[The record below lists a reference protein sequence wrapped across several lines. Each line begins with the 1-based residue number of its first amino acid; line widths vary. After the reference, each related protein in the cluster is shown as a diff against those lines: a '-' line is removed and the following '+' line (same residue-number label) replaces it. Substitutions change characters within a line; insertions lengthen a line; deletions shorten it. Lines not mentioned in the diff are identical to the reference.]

1 MLDGITISEL
11 RLIVHSIIFTILFI
25 GLMVAVGFWAYTS
38 LTLKNPKEKEH
49 LRRLKEKAQSDEL
62 AKKQFEK
69 LERKNKRR
77 RRRERKNIVT
87 DVFIWSISVCVG
99 VAILVWGIIP
109 GWTDY
114 IRKDYVVYTGE
125 ITVYQQMKNSRIELD
140 NGTVIWGA
148 GDFNEEDTYGT
159 VVYSRRTKQFLG
171 GNCFAVSG
179 IIQGR
184 VVCYNKDN
192 TFLLKIE

>member
-1 MLDGITISEL
+1 MLDGIPISEL

-25 GLMVAVGFWAYTS
+25 GLMIAVGFWAYTS

-49 LRRLKEKAQSDEL
+49 LRRLKEKAQNDEL

-69 LERKNKRR
+69 LERRNKRR

-109 GWTDY
+109 GWTDS
-114 IRKDYVVYTGE
+114 IWKDYVVYTGE

-140 NGTVIWGA
+140 NGTVIWGI
-148 GDFNEEDTYGT
+148 GDFDEHDTYGT

-171 GNCFAVSG
+171 GN
-179 IIQGR
+179 
-184 VVCYNKDN
+184 
-192 TFLLKIE
+192 

>member
-1 MLDGITISEL
+1 MLDGIPISEL

-69 LERKNKRR
+69 LERRNKRR

-140 NGTVIWGA
+140 NGTVIWGR
-148 GDFNEEDTYGT
+148 GDFNEHDTYGT

-171 GNCFAVSG
+171 GN
-179 IIQGR
+179 
-184 VVCYNKDN
+184 
-192 TFLLKIE
+192 

>member
-1 MLDGITISEL
+1 MLDGIPISEL

-25 GLMVAVGFWAYTS
+25 ALMVAVGFWAYTS

-69 LERKNKRR
+69 LERRNKRR

-125 ITVYQQMKNSRIELD
+125 ITVYQQMKRSRIELED
-140 NGTVIWGA
+140 GTTIWGI

-171 GNCFAVSG
+171 GN
-179 IIQGR
+179 
-184 VVCYNKDN
+184 
-192 TFLLKIE
+192 

>member
-1 MLDGITISEL
+1 MLDGIPISEL

-25 GLMVAVGFWAYTS
+25 CLMVAVGFWAYTS

-69 LERKNKRR
+69 LERRNKRR
-77 RRRERKNIVT
+77 RKRERKNIIT
-87 DVFIWSISVCVG
+87 DVFIWNISVCVG

-114 IRKDYVVYTGE
+114 IRKDYVVYKGE

-140 NGTVIWGA
+140 NGTVIWGI
-148 GDFNEEDTYGT
+148 GDFNEYDTYGN

-171 GNCFAVSG
+171 GN
-179 IIQGR
+179 
-184 VVCYNKDN
+184 
-192 TFLLKIE
+192 

>member
-1 MLDGITISEL
+1 MLDGIPISEL

-140 NGTVIWGA
+140 NGTVIWGT
-148 GDFNEEDTYGT
+148 GDFNEHDTYGT
-159 VVYSRRTKQFLG
+159 VVYSRRTKEFLG
-171 GNCFAVSG
+171 GN
-179 IIQGR
+179 
-184 VVCYNKDN
+184 
-192 TFLLKIE
+192 

>member
-1 MLDGITISEL
+1 MLDGIPISEL

-69 LERKNKRR
+69 LERRNKRR

-140 NGTVIWGA
+140 NGTIIWGT
-148 GDFNEEDTYGT
+148 GDFNEHDTYGT

-171 GNCFAVSG
+171 GN
-179 IIQGR
+179 
-184 VVCYNKDN
+184 
-192 TFLLKIE
+192 

>member
-1 MLDGITISEL
+1 MLDGIPIYEL
-11 RLIVHSIIFTILFI
+11 GLLVYSIIFTIMFI
-25 GLMVAVGFWAYTS
+25 ALMVAVGFFAYTS

-69 LERKNKRR
+69 LERRNKRR

-148 GDFNEEDTYGT
+148 GDFNEHDTYGT

-171 GNCFAVSG
+171 GN
-179 IIQGR
+179 
-184 VVCYNKDN
+184 
-192 TFLLKIE
+192 

>member
-1 MLDGITISEL
+1 MLDGIPIYEL
-11 RLIVHSIIFTILFI
+11 GLLVYSIIFTIMFI
-25 GLMVAVGFWAYTS
+25 ALMVAVGFWAYTS

-69 LERKNKRR
+69 LERRNKRR
-77 RRRERKNIVT
+77 RKRERKNIIT
-87 DVFIWSISVCVG
+87 DVFIWNISVCVG

-114 IRKDYVVYTGE
+114 IRKDYVVYKGE

-140 NGTVIWGA
+140 NGTVIWGI
-148 GDFNEEDTYGT
+148 GDFNEYDTYGN

-171 GNCFAVSG
+171 GN
-179 IIQGR
+179 
-184 VVCYNKDN
+184 
-192 TFLLKIE
+192 

>member
-1 MLDGITISEL
+1 MLDGIPISEL

-25 GLMVAVGFWAYTS
+25 GLMVVVGFWAYTS

-49 LRRLKEKAQSDEL
+49 MRRLKEKAQSDEL

-69 LERKNKRR
+69 LERRNKRR

-87 DVFIWSISVCVG
+87 DVFIWSISVCVS

-125 ITVYQQMKNSRIELD
+125 ITVYQQMKYSRIELD
-140 NGTVIWGA
+140 NGTVIWGR
-148 GDFNEEDTYGT
+148 GDFNEHDTYGT

-171 GNCFAVSG
+171 GN
-179 IIQGR
+179 
-184 VVCYNKDN
+184 
-192 TFLLKIE
+192 

>member
-1 MLDGITISEL
+1 MLDGIPISEL

-69 LERKNKRR
+69 LERRNKRR

-140 NGTVIWGA
+140 NGTVIWGT
-148 GDFNEEDTYGT
+148 GDFNEHDTYGT
-159 VVYSRRTKQFLG
+159 VVYSRRTKEFLG
-171 GNCFAVSG
+171 GN
-179 IIQGR
+179 
-184 VVCYNKDN
+184 
-192 TFLLKIE
+192 

>member
-1 MLDGITISEL
+1 MLDGIPISEL

-25 GLMVAVGFWAYTS
+25 GLMVAVGFLAYTS

-69 LERKNKRR
+69 LERRNKRR

-125 ITVYQQMKNSRIELD
+125 ITVYQQMKYSRIELD
-140 NGTVIWGA
+140 NGTVIWGI
-148 GDFNEEDTYGT
+148 GDFDEHDTYGT

-171 GNCFAVSG
+171 GN
-179 IIQGR
+179 
-184 VVCYNKDN
+184 
-192 TFLLKIE
+192 

>member
-1 MLDGITISEL
+1 MFDGIPISEL
-11 RLIVHSIIFTILFI
+11 RLIVHSIIFTIMFI

-69 LERKNKRR
+69 LERRNKRR

-125 ITVYQQMKNSRIELD
+125 ITVYNQMNRSRIELED
-140 NGTVIWGA
+140 GNTIWGR

-171 GNCFAVSG
+171 GN
-179 IIQGR
+179 
-184 VVCYNKDN
+184 
-192 TFLLKIE
+192 

>member
-1 MLDGITISEL
+1 MFDGIPISEL

-25 GLMVAVGFWAYTS
+25 GLMVAVGFWTYTS

-69 LERKNKRR
+69 LERRNKRR
-77 RRRERKNIVT
+77 RRQEKNIIT

-114 IRKDYVVYTGE
+114 IRKDYVVYKGE

-140 NGTVIWGA
+140 NGTVIWGI
-148 GDFNEEDTYGT
+148 GDFNEHDTYGT
-159 VVYSRRTKQFLG
+159 VVYSRRTNQFLG
-171 GNCFAVSG
+171 GN
-179 IIQGR
+179 
-184 VVCYNKDN
+184 
-192 TFLLKIE
+192 